1 MGNLPF
7 ERTRYNPV
15 QETTGEE
22 AERNKQ
28 QMNQAEAAREQDQTQ
43 GGGRDPGDETTEK
56 PKPGN
61 AQTGNTPGSTGQTG
75 NAQSGGGT
83 P

>member
-28 QMNQAEAAREQDQTQ
+28 QMNQAEAAREQAAQ
-43 GGGRDPGDETTEK
+43 GGGRDPGDETAEQ
-56 PKPGN
+56 PKPGS
-61 AQTGNTPGSTGQTG
+61 AQTGNTPASTGQTG
-75 NAQSGGGT
+75 NAQKGG
-83 P
+83 